1 MVECGLRTFDAGRIN
16 MAEDS
21 QHADWTGVGDSFR
34 AFGQQLRGKL
44 SPGDGSVAG
53 PAKAAADKA
62 NEAVDDFTQ
71 SVTEAL
77 NRLSDA
83 TNDPQVTGAAKT
95 AVNSLISAVR
105 SELGSKS

>member
-1 MVECGLRTFDAGRIN
+1 

-21 QHADWTGVGDSFR
+21 QHADWSQVGDSFR
-34 AFGQQLRGKL
+34 TFGQQLREKL
-44 SPGDGSVAG
+44 SPGDSAVAG

-71 SVTEAL
+71 SITEAL
-77 NRLSDA
+77 NRLSEA
-83 TNDPQVTGAAKT
+83 TNDPQVTSSAKA

-105 SELGSKS
+105 GELGGKP